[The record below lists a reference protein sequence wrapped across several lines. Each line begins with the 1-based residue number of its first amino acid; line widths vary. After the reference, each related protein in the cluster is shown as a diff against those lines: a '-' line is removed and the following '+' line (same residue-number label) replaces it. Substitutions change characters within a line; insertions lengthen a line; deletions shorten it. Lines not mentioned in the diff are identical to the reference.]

1 MKSDVEPE
9 GPEGCQKLREEQ
21 PPIARMI
28 KDRYCTH
35 SQYYRPGGPWTTV
48 CAADGKRKGVERNGK
63 VGAFID
69 RATTLI

>member
-1 MKSDVEPE
+1 
-9 GPEGCQKLREEQ
+9 
-21 PPIARMI
+21 MI

-35 SQYYRPGGPWTTV
+35 SQYYLPGGPWTTV